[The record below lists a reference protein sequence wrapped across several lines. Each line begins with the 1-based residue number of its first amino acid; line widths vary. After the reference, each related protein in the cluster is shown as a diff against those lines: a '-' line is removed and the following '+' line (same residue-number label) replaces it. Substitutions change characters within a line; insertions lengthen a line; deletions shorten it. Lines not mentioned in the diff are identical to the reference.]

1 MKKFLTLVLC
11 LALAIG
17 TLSVFTACN
26 GNNSNTTEKDYGFT
40 YDLVTGATKEDNY
53 LKVTGYNVTDEVAEL
68 VSRGNYAA
76 DAVKAVSKIEIPAT
90 AEYKRNGVVVG
101 TYPVKEIAESA
112 FSNMLF
118 IKEVVIPANV
128 ETIGNACLSGLSNL
142 EKLTVDFIGNKK
154 TDNVNSK
161 KTLGYLFGATETTGT
176 TSTTVKYN
184 ASGSFTC
191 YVPNALKTVVVTG
204 NQVSEYAFYGLANV
218 QEVVIPNTV
227 TEIGAY
233 AFANCTSLY
242 KIALGDAVTAIG
254 EGAFTGCTSLVNV
267 NLKGVQTI
275 GDSAFS
281 CCNQLF
287 YNVNGTSFVATA
299 NLKTVGKNAF
309 KGCTALETV
318 DLSQMTAATVGEY
331 AFSGL
336 TALDKVVLPASGV
349 TYANLVFTGATEL
362 KSANV
367 TNYNATLKLFDFDY
381 DI

>member
-11 LALAIG
+11 LALAIS

-26 GNNSNTTEKDYGFT
+26 GDNSGTTEKDYGFT
-40 YDLVTGATKEDNY
+40 YDLVTGATEEENY

-90 AEYKRNGVVVG
+90 AEYKRNGTVIG

-128 ETIGNACLSGLSNL
+128 ETIGNACLSGLTNL
-142 EKLTVDFIGNKK
+142 EKLTVDFVGNKK

-191 YVPNALKTVVVTG
+191 YVPNSLKTVVVTG
-204 NQVSEYAFYGLANV
+204 NQISEYAFYGLGNV

-275 GDSAFS
+275 GEAAFS
-281 CCNQLF
+281 GCSQLF
-287 YNVNGTSFVATA
+287 YSVNDASFVATA

-309 KGCTALETV
+309 KGCTALVTV

-336 TALDKVVLPASGV
+336 TALNKVVLPANGI

-362 KSANV
+362 EAANV
-367 TNYNATLKLFDFDY
+367 TNYNAALKLFDFDY
-381 DI
+381 NI